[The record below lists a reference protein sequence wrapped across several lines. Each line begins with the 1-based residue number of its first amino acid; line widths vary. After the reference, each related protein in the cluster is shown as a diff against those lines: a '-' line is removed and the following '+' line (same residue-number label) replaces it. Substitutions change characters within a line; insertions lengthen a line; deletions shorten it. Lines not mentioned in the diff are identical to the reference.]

1 MAWHSKARVTPS
13 LCLWAQRAGAWAE
26 CCLLVGHGSISDFR
40 ASDSGTTRED
50 LAGMM
55 MALMSQGSNLQG
67 MPMDV
72 SPVLLQNSNHLYTF
86 VFMTEVSRREKIVF
100 KSVWKLRI
108 IKKQAVLPGEK

>member
-1 MAWHSKARVTPS
+1 
-13 LCLWAQRAGAWAE
+13 
-26 CCLLVGHGSISDFR
+26 
-40 ASDSGTTRED
+40 
-50 LAGMM
+50 
-55 MALMSQGSNLQG
+55 
-67 MPMDV
+67 MDV